1 MASTNQSPFYRKAEA
16 NFLSAE
22 SDEEKI
28 EALEEM
34 IRECPKHKSS
44 EKMLAQLKTRYKK
57 FKAKLEKSK
66 KSGKSKKQGI
76 KKEDMQAV
84 LIGKTKTGK
93 SRLLSE
99 LTNAHT
105 RIGFDSEEYTT
116 KTPVIGMMDYAET
129 KIQLIEN
136 PAIESPYYDK
146 GLTNSADTILILIT
160 DLEQIKKIEKEIKNA
175 QNKKIII
182 FISNNQSTRLLR
194 KISATLQSRKY
205 KFVIINLE
213 TKEGLEELKSKLF
226 ESFNRI
232 RIYTKEPGREPNKKK
247 PLILEPG
254 STIKHAAR
262 KIIKNL
268 KNLKETRI
276 WGPSSKF
283 AGQII
288 GLTHE
293 LKDLD
298 IVEFKTK

>member
-16 NFLSAE
+16 NFLSAG

-84 LIGKTKTGK
+84 IIGETQTGK
-93 SRLLSE
+93 SRLLSA
-99 LTNAHT
+99 LTNAHPK
-105 RIGFDSEEYTT
+105 IGSEFEEHTT
-116 KTPVIGMMDYAET
+116 KTPIIGMMDYAGT

-136 PAIESPYYDK
+136 PSIKSQHYDK
-146 GLTNSADTILILIT
+146 GLTNCADTILILVT
-160 DLEQIKKIEKEIKNA
+160 DLEQIKKAEKEIKNTRS
-175 QNKKIII
+175 KRIII
-182 FISNNQSTRLLR
+182 FMNDKPEKPLR
-194 KISATLQSRKY
+194 KISATLQSKKY
-205 KFVIINLE
+205 NFIITDLE
-213 TKEGLEELKSKLF
+213 NKENLEELKFKIF
-226 ESFNRI
+226 ESFNKI
-232 RIYTKEPGREPNKKK
+232 RIYTKEPGKEPDKER
-247 PLILEPG
+247 PLILEPN

-262 KIIKNL
+262 RIIKNL
-268 KNLKETRI
+268 DNLKETKI

-283 AGQII
+283 PGQKV
-288 GLTHE
+288 GLQHK